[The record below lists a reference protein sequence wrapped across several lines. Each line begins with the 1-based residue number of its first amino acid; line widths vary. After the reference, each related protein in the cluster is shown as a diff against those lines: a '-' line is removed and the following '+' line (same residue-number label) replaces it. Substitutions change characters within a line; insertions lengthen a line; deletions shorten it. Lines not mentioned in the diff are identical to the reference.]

1 MVNKSKIIKE
11 IFSNLFDCS
20 PKIKKKISYNI
31 ILFFL
36 IALLNLSMPWV
47 FRYIVEILS
56 KNKFQSYTFIILIGY
71 GLIWL
76 LSNILF
82 KIREFISYVPFERAI
97 SNFDLKVFRSLINL
111 PLNYYHEHHTG
122 GVMNAIEMSQRSIA
136 YILYGMFFSII
147 PLQFELLATLVI
159 IGCVYGFS
167 YTFLLISFPFLYI
180 MYSWLTMKYISKK
193 QKASSISGRKFAS
206 YTNDILS
213 NIDGIHYQS
222 AQKLALA
229 KFKKMSFLRE
239 NSAAQKFELSALLG
253 IGQNF
258 IAGICLLLM
267 MVVIG
272 TNVEKGVMDIGDFV
286 LFTTFLIQLISP
298 LNLLC
303 NMGREVLDGLTKMEN
318 IIEIV
323 SPNSQNLK
331 EVDGD
336 IDEINNFNLNFKNV
350 SFSFNDQSKKILNN
364 INFKIDFNKTIAIVG
379 ENGAGKSTV
388 VKLMFRILN
397 PSKGGVFIGNY
408 NVKDLKLA
416 FLRDIVV
423 IVPQNIFILD
433 DSILENLLFGNDYNI
448 SDSEFT
454 HIMSSIGIEDFVN
467 LLPEGYETKLG
478 ENGVKISGGQKQLIG
493 IARVLLKKPKII
505 IFDEATSALDKNIEK
520 KVFTYLNSLNY
531 ITKIIITHDY
541 KNLEMMDEIL
551 YLSSGNLIKQGKH
564 FDLISSSRGYR
575 KLFKIYSERDFL
587 YKEGY

>member
-1 MVNKSKIIKE
+1 MAIKSKIIKE
-11 IFSNLFDCS
+11 IFNSLFNC
-20 PKIKKKISYNI
+20 PPQIRKKIFCSI
-31 ILFFL
+31 FLFFL
-36 IALLNLSMPWV
+36 ITLLNLSMPWI
-47 FRYIVEILS
+47 FRCIVLLLS
-56 KNKFQSYTFIILIGY
+56 DDKFQRYTLIILLGY

-82 KIREFISYVPFERAI
+82 KIREFVSSRPFEKAI
-97 SNFDLKVFRSLINL
+97 SNFDLRVFRSLINL
-111 PLNYYHEHHTG
+111 PLDYYHEHHTG
-122 GVMNAIEMSQRSIA
+122 GVMNAIEMSQRSMA

-147 PLQFELLATLVI
+147 PVLFELFVTVI
-159 IGCVYGFS
+159 IIGFFYGFS
-167 YTFLLISFPFLYI
+167 YTFLLMIFPLLYTV
-180 MYSWLTMKYISKK
+180 YSWATMKYISNK
-193 QKASSISGRKFAS
+193 QKASAMYGRKFAS

-222 AQKLALA
+222 AQKLALT
-229 KFKKMSFLRE
+229 KFKRISFLRE
-239 NSAAQKFELSALLG
+239 NSATEKFELSALLG

-258 IAGICLLLM
+258 IAGMCLLLM
-267 MVVIG
+267 MLIIG
-272 TNVEKGVMDIGDFV
+272 MNVKKGIMDIGDFI
-286 LFTTFLIQLISP
+286 LFTTFLVQLITP

-303 NMGREVLDGLTKMEN
+303 NMGREVLDGLNKMEN
-318 IIEIV
+318 IMSIV
-323 SPNSQNLK
+323 SPNMQ
-331 EVDGD
+331 VFRCMDGE
-336 IDEINNFNLNFKNV
+336 IEKINNFDLSFRNV
-350 SFSFNDQSKKILNN
+350 SFSFNKRSKKILNN
-364 INFKIDFNKTIAIVG
+364 INFRIGFNKTIAIVG

-388 VKLMFRILN
+388 VKLIFRILN

-408 NVKDLKLA
+408 NVKDLKLD

-467 LLPEGYETKLG
+467 LLPKRYETKLG

-541 KNLEMMDEIL
+541 KNLEIMDEIL

-587 YKEGY
+587 YK